1 MSKTAAGRRD
11 AGYRDAVSRL
21 MKSIEAAVADV
32 DAAQLPLR
40 VVIAG
45 GAAAFLHTGV
55 RTSRDIDA
63 SLSLRVHL
71 PNDLEEA
78 YVDRDGEPASV
89 YLDANYNDALGP
101 LHENAH
107 DDAPSVPV
115 AGIDRRRLD
124 VRMLAPVDLAIS
136 KLGRF
141 SEHDRDDII
150 DMARAGLIDADAFKE
165 RADEALD
172 YYVGHPATPR
182 ANLREAVTLIRANTP
197 LPKKSSRRR
206 T

>member
-11 AGYRDAVSRL
+11 AGYLDAVSRL
-21 MKSIEAAVADV
+21 MKRIEAAVADV

-45 GAAAFLHTGV
+45 DAAAFLHTGV

-78 YVDRDGEPASV
+78 YVDRHGEPASV
-89 YLDANYNDALGP
+89 YLDPNYNDTPGP
-101 LHENAH
+101 LHECAH
-107 DDAPSVPV
+107 DDAQSVPV
-115 AGIDRRRLD
+115 AGIDPRRLD
-124 VRMLAPVDLAIS
+124 VRMLAPIDLAIS

-150 DMARAGLIDADAFKE
+150 DMARAGLLDADAFNE
-165 RADEALD
+165 RAAEALD
-172 YYVGHPATPR
+172 YYVGRPAAPR
-182 ANLREAVTLIRANTP
+182 ANLREAATLIRANTP
-197 LPKKSSRRR
+197 PPKKPSRRR
-206 T
+206 S